1 MSHSIDLEPAVA
13 ESVYLHALPGKAEQ
27 HIPSISGLGE
37 MRSYAFTVVRSGV
50 ESALVHL
57 RGT

>member
-50 ESALVHL
+50 ESALVH
-57 RGT
+57 